1 MFTVWAKETMLIGIL
16 SHKGWPVATYNS
28 FGYDQDS
35 VLIEGAISQD
45 YLSCSTVR
53 ATYPSLDCLM
63 L

>member
-1 MFTVWAKETMLIGIL
+1 MLIGIL
-16 SHKGWPVATYNS
+16 SHKGLQVATYNS
-28 FGYDQDS
+28 FSYDQDS

-45 YLSCSTVR
+45 YLSCSTVH